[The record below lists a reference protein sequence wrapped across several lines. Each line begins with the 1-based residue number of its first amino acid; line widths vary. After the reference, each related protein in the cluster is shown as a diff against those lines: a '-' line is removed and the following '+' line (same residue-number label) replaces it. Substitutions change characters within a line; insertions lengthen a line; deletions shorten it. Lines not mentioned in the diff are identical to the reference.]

1 MQSLSFH
8 PASGGNRFDAAAEC
22 ERLTAEVAERG
33 AELSALQE
41 KFREFKTRYA
51 RAVGGQLAELSE
63 VEARIRAAEARLLGL
78 EEEKKEEEEA
88 GAASDFYATAPTAG
102 KASLR
107 KLFWSVARL
116 FHPDHAADGREAER
130 RHAVM
135 VEASRAYREGDVD
148 SLNTLLGDEQL
159 QFYCASAARDAEPED
174 AGTRLLNLKEEL
186 RTVEVGFKRIRQDRL
201 YQLMLEA
208 EAEAAAGRDALTA
221 TAERI
226 RRKVRKAHNRLAHLS

>member
-8 PASGGNRFDAAAEC
+8 PTAGAGRFDTAAEC
-22 ERLTAEVAERG
+22 ERLAAEVAERG

-41 KFREFKTRYA
+41 KFREFKLRYA
-51 RAVGGQLAELSE
+51 RVVGGPLAELSE
-63 VEARIRAAEARLLGL
+63 VEGRIRAAEARLLGL
-78 EEEKKEEEEA
+78 EEEEEERD
-88 GAASDFYATAPTAG
+88 AAPDFYEAAPPAG
-102 KASLR
+102 KASLK

-116 FHPDHAADGREAER
+116 FHPDRAADDREAER

-135 VEASRAYREGDVD
+135 AEASRAYREGDVD

-186 RTVEVGFKRIRQDRL
+186 RTIEFGFKRIRQDRL
-201 YQLMLEA
+201 HQLMLEA
-208 EAEAAAGRDALTA
+208 EAEAAEGRDALAA

-226 RRKVRKAHNRLAHLS
+226 RRKIRKARNRLAHLS